1 MNKTVLL
8 VMPLGNARGGG
19 EQMLLHL
26 VREGRGLGIR
36 WHVVFLE
43 DGEMPE
49 MIRALG
55 VGVDVF
61 DAGRMREV
69 HKLLLTAQKIAGVAK
84 REKADLI
91 LGWMGTAHLYGGVAA
106 RLAGI
111 PAAWYQLDVPRN
123 PGGIDK
129 IAARIP
135 ARFILTLCKDGLE
148 AQTKLAGK
156 AAVRLVYPGAEL
168 QRFDPSALPSVAE
181 ARTTLGLPQDRPIV
195 GIVGR
200 LQHWKGMHT
209 LIAAMPKVLERHPR
223 ALAVIV
229 GGQHAFEPEYEGQ
242 LKAQIA
248 QRKLEDS
255 VQMAGFQREIPL
267 WMQAFDIFVHA
278 SQREPFGIVIVE
290 ALALGKPVIAANEG
304 GPTEII
310 TPGTNGFLTP
320 FEDAP
325 ALAEAIVRY
334 LDDPALAATVGAAAR
349 VRAQDFST
357 RRYAENLVAAL
368 GEFL

>member
-1 MNKTVLL
+1 MSKTVVL

-43 DGEMPE
+43 EGEMPE

-61 DAGRMREV
+61 EAGRMREV
-69 HKLLLTAQKIAGVAK
+69 HKLLLTAQKIARVAR

-91 LGWMGTAHLYGGVAA
+91 LGWMGTAHLYGGPAA

-129 IAARIP
+129 VAARIP
-135 ARFILTLCKDGLE
+135 ARFILTLCTDGFD
-148 AQTKLAGK
+148 AQKKLAGT
-156 AAVRLVYPGAEL
+156 ATVHLVYPGAEL
-168 QRFDPSALPSVAE
+168 HRFDTTTLPTVAE
-181 ARTTLGLPQDRPIV
+181 ARTKLGLPLDRPVI

-209 LIAAMPKVLERHPR
+209 LIGAMPTVLERHPN
-223 ALAVIV
+223 ALAVVV

-242 LKAQIA
+242 LKSQI
-248 QRKLEDS
+248 QQLGLENS
-255 VQMAGFQREIPL
+255 VQMAGFQREVPL
-267 WMQAFDIFVHA
+267 WMQAFDIFIHA

-290 ALALGKPVIAANEG
+290 AMALGKPVIAANEG

-310 TPGTNGFLTP
+310 TPGIHGLLTP
-320 FEDAP
+320 FDDAP
-325 ALAEAIVRY
+325 ALASAAISL
-334 LDDPALAATVGAAAR
+334 LDDPVLAQQLGDAAR
-349 VRAQDFST
+349 RRAQDFST
-357 RRYAENLVAAL
+357 QRYAQNLVKTVL
-368 GEFL
+368 ENI